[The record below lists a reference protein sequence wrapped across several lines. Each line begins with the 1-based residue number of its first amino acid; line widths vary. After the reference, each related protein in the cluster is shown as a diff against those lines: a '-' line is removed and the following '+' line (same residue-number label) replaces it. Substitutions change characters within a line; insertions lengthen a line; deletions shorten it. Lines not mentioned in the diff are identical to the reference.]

1 MKHQDLTAKII
12 QCAYKVHNTLGF
24 GFLEAIYQ
32 NALLIEL
39 KKSGLHAEKEK
50 RIQVYYDNQLV
61 GDYIADIIVED
72 NVILEL
78 KSVKDLHDAHSAQL
92 INYLK
97 ATGIEIGLLINFGD
111 SVQVKRKV
119 FTTAMTSIKT
129 VSSVKSVP
137 KNISEIVPT
146 SPIIKKTLLQHEEE
160 LKAHLLKEKQS

>member
-61 GDYIADIIVED
+61 GDYIADIIVEK

-78 KSVKDLHDAHSAQL
+78 KSVKELHDAH
-92 INYLK
+92 
-97 ATGIEIGLLINFGD
+97 TCP
-111 SVQVKRKV
+111 VQFLPR
-119 FTTAMTSIKT
+119 
-129 VSSVKSVP
+129 
-137 KNISEIVPT
+137 E
-146 SPIIKKTLLQHEEE
+146 TLL
-160 LKAHLLKEKQS
+160 SVV